1 MKFPEDKNQIT
12 GTNGLSRRR
21 FLKGLACGSLLAIGS
36 SKTTQAAFLKPINKP
51 KMLSLVHH
59 HTGDKLNLTYFDQG
73 IYIKDALAEINYFLR
88 DYHNDQIHRVD
99 PKLLDHLHDVKLL
112 LGTNRPFHILSGY
125 RSPST
130 NASLRRHTRG
140 VANHSLHME
149 GKAVDIRMEGVSA
162 KTIRN
167 AALQVQKGGI
177 GYYPRSNF
185 VHLDTGD
192 MRTWHS

>member
-1 MKFPEDKNQIT
+1 MNFLEDKNQMV

-21 FLKGLACGSLLAIGS
+21 FLKGLAYGSLIAMGS
-36 SKTTQAAFLKPINKP
+36 SKATQAAFLKPTNP

-59 HTGDKLNLTYFDQG
+59 HTGDKLSLTYFDQG
-73 IYIKDALAEINYFLR
+73 IYVKNALAEINYFLR

-112 LGTNRPFHILSGY
+112 LGTNKPFHILSGY

-130 NASLRRHTRG
+130 NANLRRHTRG

-149 GKAVDIRMEGVSA
+149 GKAVDIRIEGISA

-167 AALQVQKGGI
+167 AALQVQRGGI